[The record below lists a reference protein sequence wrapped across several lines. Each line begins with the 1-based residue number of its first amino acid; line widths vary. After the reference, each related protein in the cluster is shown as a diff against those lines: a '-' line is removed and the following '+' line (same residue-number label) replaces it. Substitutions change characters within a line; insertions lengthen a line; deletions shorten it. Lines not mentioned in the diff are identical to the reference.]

1 MPPKG
6 FEPTITASEQPQIH
20 ALNRAAIGVG

>member
-1 MPPKG
+1 MPPEG
-6 FEPTITASEQPQIH
+6 FEPTITASEQPQTH